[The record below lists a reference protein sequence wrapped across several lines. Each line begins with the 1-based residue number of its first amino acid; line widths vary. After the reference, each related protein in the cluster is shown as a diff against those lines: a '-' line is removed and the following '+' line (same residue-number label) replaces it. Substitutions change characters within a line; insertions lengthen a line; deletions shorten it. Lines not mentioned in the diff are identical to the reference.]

1 MKKILSIIL
10 TLCMLMSGIIL
21 ANAEMAF
28 TPGTYDATVKGFGGD
43 LKLEVTVDETSIKEV
58 KIIEHAE
65 SPGISDP
72 AITKLPALIVEKQT
86 VALDTISGCTV
97 SSTAILAAAKDALL
111 KAGATEESIT
121 QPPAEDAPV
130 STETLNYNADVIVI
144 GAGGAG
150 MTAALEVLKAGGS
163 VVIFDKTGS
172 VGGNTI
178 AAGSALNAS
187 DEARQQ
193 KRTMDQSEMD
203 KIKEILALEPKNDIM
218 AGWQKTVADDIA
230 AYEAAGST
238 YLYDSPALHALQTY
252 VGGDYVGDPAV
263 IDAFAKGAVGS
274 VAYLEDLGTVWRDSV
289 DAAIGATWNRSHTP
303 DTNFWGPKG
312 ASFVLP
318 QAKKI
323 KDDYGVEPV
332 FEHKVEHIVMTDGKA
347 TGVTGTTLAGQPFE
361 ATANKSVIIATGGFG
376 ANVEMR
382 VKYNKH
388 WANLGEEVLTTNVKS
403 ATGDG
408 IVMAEEI
415 GANLVGMEW
424 IQMLLYPLNGG
435 SMSASINNLIFVN
448 AEGERFVREDGRRD
462 VISGAVLEQTGAVV
476 WHLFDEHEVERMS
489 GRSTSGKTVVEMVE
503 NGNLIKGES
512 VEDLAEKLNMPLET
526 LKKTIDDY
534 NAAVESGEDSFGRQ
548 VFGEKLDKP
557 PFYAYTG
564 AAMVHHTMGGIQI
577 TPQTQVL
584 DTNGN
589 IIPGLFA
596 AGEVTGGVHG
606 GNRLGG
612 NAIADIITFGQ
623 IAGQEAMK

>member
-1 MKKILSIIL
+1 MKKILSMVL
-10 TLCMLMSGIIL
+10 ALCMLVSGMVM
-21 ANAEMAF
+21 ASAEMVF

-43 LKLEVTVDETSIKEV
+43 LKLEVTVDESSIKEV
-58 KIIEHAE
+58 KVLEHSE
-65 SPGISDP
+65 SAGISDP
-72 AITKLPALIVEKQT
+72 ALEKLPALIVEKQT
-86 VALDTISGCTV
+86 VALDTVSGCTV
-97 SSTAILAAAKDALL
+97 SSTAILAAAKEALL
-111 KAGATEESIT
+111 KAGATEEAIT
-121 QPPAEDAPV
+121 KAPAEDAPV
-130 STETLNYNADVIVI
+130 STETLKYNADVIVV

-163 VVIFDKTGS
+163 VVILEKTAS

-187 DEARQQ
+187 DEVRQQ

-203 KIKEILALEPKNDIM
+203 KIKEIIALEPKNDIM

-252 VGGDYVGDPAV
+252 VGGDYVGDPAL
-263 IDAFAKGAVGS
+263 IDEFAKGAVGS
-274 VAYLEDLGTVWRDSV
+274 VTYLEDLGTVWRDSV

-303 DTNFWGPKG
+303 DISFWGPKG
-312 ASFVLP
+312 SSFVLP
-318 QAKKI
+318 QAKEAKE
-323 KDDYGVEPV
+323 KYGVEPN
-332 FEHKVEHIVMTDGKA
+332 FEHKVEHIVLTDGKA
-347 TGVTGTTLAGQPFE
+347 TGVTGTTLSGQPFE

-388 WANLGEEVLTTNVKS
+388 WANLGEDVMTTNVKS

-415 GANLVGMEW
+415 GADLVGMEW

-462 VISGAVLEQTGAVV
+462 VISGAVLAQTGAKV
-476 WHLFDEHEVERMS
+476 WEVFDEHEVERLD
-489 GRSTSGKTVVEMVE
+489 GRSTGGKLVPDMVKD
-503 NGNLIKGES
+503 GNLIMGETI
-512 VEDLAEKLNMPLET
+512 EELAEKLGMPAES
-526 LKKTIDDY
+526 LKKTIDEY
-534 NAAVESGEDSFGRQ
+534 NAAVEKDEDSFGRQ
-548 VFGEKLDKP
+548 VFGEKLDKA
-557 PFYAYTG
+557 PFYAYDA
-564 AAMVHHTMGGIQI
+564 AAMVHHTMGGIHI
-577 TPQTQVL
+577 NPQTQVI

-589 IIPGLFA
+589 VIPGLFA
-596 AGEVTGGVHG
+596 AGEVTGGIHG

-612 NAIADIITFGQ
+612 NAIADIITFGK